1 MLIPKIR
8 LWRGQGGA
16 ERPWIFGMSP
26 DSWDGS
32 HPLEKSWN
40 SRPGT
45 PGSAPREK
53 TPGFGD
59 AQRVRLGIQPFPGAL
74 GFFDLNVSRC
84 FLGGSNPVPVF
95 IWDQGCTHTHTP
107 PARIPDP
114 FPVFQPPPS
123 QKKLTWAGRAGAR
136 REFPSGAAAGPPG
149 RARAGPGG
157 AGAPAEPEIPGS
169 HSRDSVERSVIHGS
183 TGNRSRL
190 GCPDFK
196 VWISGWGIPPGAE
209 PGNDPK

>member
-95 IWDQGCTHTHTP
+95 IWDQGCTHTHTHTP
-107 PARIPDP
+107 RCA
-114 FPVFQPPPS
+114 FPTHSLFSSLPHPKRSSPG
-123 QKKLTWAGRAGAR
+123 LGERERAGNFPLERPRGR
-136 REFPSGAAAGPPG
+136 RAGLG
-149 RARAGPGG
+149 RGRAGPGLQPSLKFQG
-157 AGAPAEPEIPGS
+157 VIPGIQS
-169 HSRDSVERSVIHGS
+169 SV
-183 TGNRSRL
+183 
-190 GCPDFK
+190 P
-196 VWISGWGIPPGAE
+196 
-209 PGNDPK
+209 